1 MICLTGDIHHQS
13 LRTGNQLASD
23 QSEADLAVEAMEI
36 ALEQDVRL
44 TYFLTGRLV
53 SEDPRTCARF
63 ADQSAV
69 EIGGHNY
76 WCFEPKILHRIWNK
90 LTGDYGGPRMWQKF
104 DTEQT
109 IGVINRH
116 LGREV
121 RSWRNHMYMHG
132 PQIDDVLKDAG
143 VEICSDGVERDCIA
157 PRMHSSGL
165 WHMPINVIPDHEHL
179 YHAERTP
186 KWVAAWVR
194 RYNWS
199 DDFGSESYFV
209 DEWADHV
216 IRGVEENEA
225 RGAHSMI
232 IIHPITM
239 YLCDGFSAYR
249 RIVKALSRYQS
260 ATVSEL
266 LDFTQSSTEKERYCA

>member
-23 QSEADLAVEAMEI
+23 QSEARLAVEAMDI
-36 ALEQDVRL
+36 ALEHDVRL

-53 SEDPRTCARF
+53 SEDPQTCARF
-63 ADQSAV
+63 ADQPTV

-76 WCFEPKILHRIWNK
+76 WCFEPKVLHRIWNK
-90 LTGDYGGPRMWQKF
+90 FTGDYGGPRLWQKF

-109 IGVINRH
+109 IRVINQR

-132 PQIDDVLKDAG
+132 PQIDEVLKDAG

-186 KWVAAWVR
+186 KWVAEWVR

-209 DEWADHV
+209 DEWARRV

-225 RGAHSMI
+225 RGVHSMI

-266 LDFTQSSTEKERYCA
+266 LDLTRSKTEKERYCA

>member
-23 QSEADLAVEAMEI
+23 QSEADLAVDAMEI

-132 PQIDDVLKDAG
+132 PQIDEVLKDAG

-209 DEWADHV
+209 DEWADRV

>member
-1 MICLTGDIHHQS
+1 VICLTGDIHHQS

-23 QSEADLAVEAMEI
+23 QSEAALAVQAMDM
-36 ALEQDVRL
+36 ALEENIRL

-63 ADQSAV
+63 AEESAL

-76 WCFEPKILHRIWNK
+76 WCFEPQLLHRVWKK
-90 LTGDYGGPRMWQKF
+90 LTGDYGGPRLWQKH
-104 DTEQT
+104 DTEKT
-109 IGVINRH
+109 IRVINQQ
-116 LGREV
+116 LGRSV

-132 PQIDDVLKDAG
+132 PQIDEILRDAG
-143 VEICSDGVERDCIA
+143 VEICSDGVERGCA
-157 PRMHSSGL
+157 GPRMHTSGM

-186 KWVAAWVR
+186 QWVAQWVR

-199 DDFGSESYFV
+199 DDFGSDSYFV
-209 DEWADHV
+209 DDWAERV

-225 RGAHSMI
+225 RGVHSMV

-239 YLCDGFSAYR
+239 YLCDAFKAYR
-249 RIVKALSRYQS
+249 RILSALARYQCV
-260 ATVSEL
+260 TVSEM
-266 LDFTQSSTEKERYCA
+266 LDVTTNSKSEERYCA